1 MSDIDQIK
9 TRIRMKRTTIIK
21 ERPKKFIIRERKD
34 PILLLYSM
42 LREEKL
48 ANKRETTVWSSKT
61 DFSVVNGILYMEL
74 CKCLVV

>member
-48 ANKRETTVWSSKT
+48 ANKRETTV
-61 DFSVVNGILYMEL
+61 
-74 CKCLVV
+74 